1 MGLLKIGD
9 KMSFKMSSYG
19 FKMSSCS
26 FEMSSCSFEMSSYVF
41 SENRGFLNFISFS

>member
-26 FEMSSCSFEMSSYVF
+26 FEMSSYVF